1 MRKPFSVGIATQ
13 PSSAMRRAVW
23 SLMSVK
29 AEIKFVQNP
38 QLNRLLAEKKGAITT
53 ITTDM
58 WKAYITTAQELFPEA
73 SLIHDR
79 VHLIQYLNKGI
90 DQIRRRE
97 VKQHKELKNSRYA
110 LLKNEENRTKTQDE
124 IFKLIQ
130 EANLQVSVAWRL
142 REDFKAI
149 FECKPFSDAKQYFY
163 YWFESVKEA
172 AVNEILQVAQM
183 FERHLTG
190 VCSALCHEQSN
201 ARVQRINEQYG
212 DSVPPLSDGLRARVG
227 NSSI

>member
-1 MRKPFSVGIATQ
+1 M
-13 PSSAMRRAVW
+13 
-23 SLMSVK
+23 
-29 AEIKFVQNP
+29 
-38 QLNRLLAEKKGAITT
+38 
-53 ITTDM
+53 
-58 WKAYITTAQELFPEA
+58 
-73 SLIHDR
+73 
-79 VHLIQYLNKGI
+79 IQYLNKGI
-90 DQIRRRE
+90 DQVRRRE
-97 VKQHKELKNSRYA
+97 VKQHQELKNSRYA

-149 FECKPFSDAKQYFY
+149 FECKTFADAKQYFY

-190 VCSALCHEQSN
+190 VCNALCHEQSN
-201 ARVQRINEQYG
+201 ARAERINGKIQEVKTIGRGYRKFENFRSAILFFCGDLDLYPQY
-212 DSVPPLSDGLRARVG
+212 SR
-227 NSSI
+227 